1 MRHRLDPFI
10 YMAAMALPGVLHA
23 QAFDLGEIVVSA
35 NLEETEASRIGATVI
50 VVDQADLQ
58 ASGETNLIDFL
69 VRVPGVS
76 IRPNGPL
83 GASTG
88 FTVRGASQNYV
99 PVLIDGIEVSD
110 PSAPQNAFNFG
121 GFTTA
126 GISRIEILKG
136 SQSAIYGSDAIGGV
150 INITTRRATQDGV
163 HHFIETSYGANDTKT
178 FSYGLTAKG
187 RNYDFATTY
196 AHVTSDGFSAAD
208 EDAGNTENDGF
219 RSNRLS
225 FNGSYTLDN
234 GVRLGASGFYE
245 DNYSEFDESFPAVAD
260 GTPDEFNNNKTW
272 GARAFMDFSTGTV
285 DHTVALSYFEIDRE
299 SNSDGFASLFEGSRE
314 KISYQGAAN
323 LGSAR
328 LVFGADTTKEKS
340 SDSFGFSA
348 DTRTNGLFGEL
359 RLAPAQTLDLTLSA
373 RQDDHSDFGGFTTG
387 RLAMAWRAQPD
398 LILRSSLAR
407 GFRAPS
413 NFELSSSFGDPGLRP
428 ERSYTADLG
437 VEKRFVTGASLR
449 VTGFYLEVDDL
460 IDFDFTTNVCGSGF
474 GCFAQ
479 VPGTSRRKGI
489 EAEAEL
495 PLTDRITL
503 AAAYTYTD
511 SSTNASS
518 AWALVPK
525 HDFVATLRAAI
536 TDSMRG
542 LISAQHVADRAGQ
555 GDYTVVNSALTYDFA
570 KNTQG
575 YVRLENLLDED
586 YQLVPGFGTSDRAI
600 YVGLRQSF

>member
-1 MRHRLDPFI
+1 MKPYLIPIFSI
-10 YMAAMALPGVLHA
+10 VSAVLPANIHA

-35 NLEETEASRIGATVI
+35 NLEDTAANRTGATVI
-50 VVDQADLQ
+50 VIDQADLR
-58 ASGETNLIDFL
+58 ASGETNLIDYL

-83 GASTG
+83 GSSTG

-99 PVLIDGIEVSD
+99 PVLIDGIEVTD

-150 INITTRRATQDGV
+150 INITTRRATEDGV
-163 HHFIETSYGANDTKT
+163 HHFVDASYGSNDTKT
-178 FSYGLTAKG
+178 LSYGLTAKG

-208 EDAGNTENDGF
+208 KKAGNTELDGY
-219 RSNRLS
+219 RSNRLG

-234 GVRLGASGFYE
+234 GLRLGASGFYE
-245 DNYSEFDESFPAVAD
+245 DNYSEFDESFPAIAD

-272 GARAFMDFSTGTV
+272 GARTTADFSTGPV
-285 DHTVALSYFEIDRE
+285 DHTVALSYFEIDRS
-299 SNSDGFASLFEGSRE
+299 SNSNGFASIFEGKRE
-314 KISYQGAAN
+314 KVSYQGATS
-323 LGSAR
+323 LGLAR
-328 LVFGADTTKEKS
+328 LVFGADSTREEA
-340 SDSFGFSA
+340 SDNFGFSA
-348 DTRTNGLFGEL
+348 DTRTNGLFGEV
-359 RLAPAQTLDLTLSA
+359 RLAPTNALDIILSA

-387 RLAMAWRAQPD
+387 RFALAWRVTPD
-398 LILRSSLAR
+398 LIFRGSLAR

-413 NFELSSSFGDPGLRP
+413 NFELSSDFGDPSLSP
-428 ERSYTADLG
+428 ERSFTADLG
-437 VEKRFVTGASLR
+437 VEKHFANGGKLR
-449 VTGFYLEVDDL
+449 ITGFYLEVDDL

-479 VPGTSRRKGI
+479 VPGTSRRKGVEV
-489 EAEAEL
+489 EAEM
-495 PLTDRITL
+495 PLTDRLGLT
-503 AAAYTYTD
+503 AGYTYTD
-511 SSTNASS
+511 SATNASS

-525 HDFVATLRAAI
+525 HDLVATLDAEI
-536 TDSMRG
+536 TDKLRG
-542 LISAQHVADRAGQ
+542 QISAQYVAGRASQ
-555 GDYTVVNSALTYDFA
+555 SDYTVFNSMVTYDFRPR
-570 KNTQG
+570 TQG
-575 YVRLENLLDED
+575 YLRLENVLNED

-600 YVGLRQSF
+600 YVGMRQSF